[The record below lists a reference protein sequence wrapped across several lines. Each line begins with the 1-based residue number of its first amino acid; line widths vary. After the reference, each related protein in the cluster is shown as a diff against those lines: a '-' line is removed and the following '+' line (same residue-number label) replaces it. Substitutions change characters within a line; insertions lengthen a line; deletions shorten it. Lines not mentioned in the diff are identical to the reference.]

1 MPPTRRSSTNG
12 AKAKED
18 WLAASERTRERPWA
32 YEELLFGS
40 AEERARAKELQRVL
54 HEIETER
61 QELAR
66 LHEEIDAHLGR
77 TATLDRR
84 LEELT
89 TSGDTTISSA
99 ASRPTLP
106 HAREEGDNGSRVYA
120 YDARSRVLARCEGF
134 DVESPEGPVGFVEG
148 VRFVSRIDRPDMLEV
163 RGGRLGRQLILVP
176 IEQVEEIR
184 LDEELVVLHSMPP
197 VPARDLLD
205 DLGDRLRRALHFDH
219 ARDTPLS
226 E

>member
-1 MPPTRRSSTNG
+1 MPPRRRSSPNG
-12 AKAKED
+12 ANGRED
-18 WLAASERTRERPWA
+18 WLATGERSRERPWV

-40 AEERARAKELQRVL
+40 AEERARAKALQQVVN
-54 HEIETER
+54 EIEAER

-66 LHEEIDAHLGR
+66 LHEELDAHLGR
-77 TATLDRR
+77 AATLDRR

-89 TSGDTTISSA
+89 TSGETTIPDAS
-99 ASRPTLP
+99 SRPTLP
-106 HAREEGDNGSRVYA
+106 HARENGGDGSRA
-120 YDARSRVLARCEGF
+120 HPYDARSRLLARCEGF
-134 DVESPEGPVGFVEG
+134 DVDSPEGPVGFVEG

-163 RGGRLGRQLILVP
+163 RCGKFGRQLILVA

-184 LDEELVVLHSMPP
+184 LQERLVVLGSMPP

-219 ARDTPLS
+219 TVP
-226 E
+226 